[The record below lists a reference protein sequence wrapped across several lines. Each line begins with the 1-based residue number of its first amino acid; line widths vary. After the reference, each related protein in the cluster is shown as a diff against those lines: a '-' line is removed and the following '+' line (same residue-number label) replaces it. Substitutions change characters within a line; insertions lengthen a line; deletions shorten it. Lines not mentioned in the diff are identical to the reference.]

1 MASFRIYFPY
11 GTFHSFTRSSKINP
25 TDFFPLF
32 FCCRRGVVY
41 RGIYLPS
48 LSGKLQD
55 ERLEVAYQKYAHRQ
69 RQKSLM
75 LVNSADLC
83 LKVMVLLKV
92 LCYLDANEQD
102 DVRDYDDGN
111 NNSRLLLGDFSSQDS
126 DSAFSDKGKKNKFG
140 DNKRLAQRNIKKPL
154 KFIK

>member
-1 MASFRIYFPY
+1 MVYFVSY
-11 GTFHSFTRSSKINP
+11 
-25 TDFFPLF
+25 
-32 FCCRRGVVY
+32 RRGVVY

-55 ERLEVAYQKYAHRQ
+55 ERLEIAYQKYAHRQ

-102 DVRDYDDGN
+102 DVKSRFSAEDDTYYNSNYFNGTGVYDSFG
-111 NNSRLLLGDFSSQDS
+111 GS
-126 DSAFSDKGKKNKFG
+126 DKFG
-140 DNKRLAQRNIKKPL
+140 DIMIKGKNSRERE
-154 KFIK
+154 KKS